1 MAAAYSP
8 NDNVMVLNY
17 GQGFTAMAL
26 RYNATLVLFS
36 LDIPFFVIIVL
47 IQNIMGWLFTHD
59 INTFIQSEF
68 VNFMIVLGC
77 SVTKMIPFHLRK

>member
-8 NDNVMVLNY
+8 NDNVMELDD

-26 RYNATLVLFS
+26 RYNANLVLFS

-47 IQNIMGWLFTHD
+47 IENIMGWFFTHD
-59 INTFIQSEF
+59 MNTFHTEWIGQ
-68 VNFMIVLGC
+68 
-77 SVTKMIPFHLRK
+77 FHVSSGVHGVKKCLHFI